1 MPGVDYIDYAL
12 YFPFKL
18 NWESKSNNN
27 TIIIAVVL
35 TFCTSIITTTVMGD
49 TNVVGDTMV
58 DLDTTIVVDTTVDTI
73 IANTLA
79 TTLTY
84 HKTILYL

>member
-1 MPGVDYIDYAL
+1 M
-12 YFPFKL
+12 
-18 NWESKSNNN
+18 
-27 TIIIAVVL
+27 
-35 TFCTSIITTTVMGD
+35 FCTSIITTTVVGD
-49 TNVVGDTMV
+49 TEVVGDTMV

>member
-1 MPGVDYIDYAL
+1 M
-12 YFPFKL
+12 
-18 NWESKSNNN
+18 NWESKSSNN

-35 TFCTSIITTTVMGD
+35 TFCTSIITTMVVGD
-49 TNVVGDTMV
+49 TEVVGDTMV
-58 DLDTTIVVDTTVDTI
+58 DLDTTIVVDTTVDTTVDTI